1 MTANPSLQGSPS
13 DHQEGEPSARW
24 GQLALLSAAVLL
36 SLSAWLT
43 ATALAPELRLRW
55 SLTGSQVG
63 WLTSVVQI
71 GFVAGTAVAALLNL
85 ADVLPLRAYFALSAA
100 LAAGANALLLVVG
113 GYGAAL
119 GVRFLT
125 GFFLAG
131 VYPPSMKMVSTW
143 FRASRGLA
151 IGGVVGA
158 LTVGKAMPYLMK
170 AFGGP
175 DAGTVIA
182 GASLAGLL
190 AAVLVGLGYRD
201 GPFRFVR
208 RPFEWRRVGRI
219 LRHRPTM
226 LATGGYLGH
235 MWELYAMW
243 SLVGLFFLDHFTGKG
258 VEDAETLAALW
269 TFAVIA
275 AGGLGAVAAGHWAD
289 RVGRPR
295 VTILSM
301 AASGLCALSV
311 GWTVGAATWVMMA
324 VALVWGAT
332 IVADSA
338 QFSAVVTERAPADS
352 VGTALMLQTMAG
364 FALTGVSIQLCS
376 ALAERVGWGPAFA
389 VLALG
394 PVAGIAAMRRLQ
406 HEADSGGKMG
416 LDSSPHS

>member
-1 MTANPSLQGSPS
+1 MTSHPSSTVGATIGR
-13 DHQEGEPSARW
+13 EGEPSGRW
-24 GQLALLSAAVLL
+24 SQLALLSAAVLL

-43 ATALAPELRLRW
+43 ATALAPELRVRW
-55 SLTGSQVG
+55 DLTGSQVG
-63 WLTSVVQI
+63 WLTSMVQV
-71 GFVAGTAVAALLNL
+71 GFVAGTAVAALMNL
-85 ADVLPLRAYFALSAA
+85 ADVLPLRGYFALSAA
-100 LAAGANALLLVVG
+100 LAAGANALLLVAG

-119 GVRFLT
+119 LVRFLT

-143 FRASRGLA
+143 FRESRGLA

-182 GASLAGLL
+182 GASAAGLL
-190 AAVLVGLGYRD
+190 ASGLVAVGYRD
-201 GPFRFVR
+201 GPFRFAR

-243 SLVGLFFLDHFTGKG
+243 SLIGLFLLDHFTSKG
-258 VEDAETLAALW
+258 VGDAETVAAVW

-275 AGGLGAVAAGHWAD
+275 AGGIGAVVAGRWAD

-301 AASGLCALSV
+301 AASGLCALTV
-311 GWTVGAATWVMMA
+311 GWLGGGATWVVA
-324 VALVWGAT
+324 VLALVWGAT

-338 QFSAVVTERAPADS
+338 QFSAVVTERAPPDS

-376 ALAERVGWGPAFA
+376 TLAERLGWGPAFA
-389 VLALG
+389 VLAVG
-394 PVAGIAAMRRLQ
+394 PVAGIVSMRRLQ
-406 HEADSGGKMG
+406 HDDRSGGTTP
-416 LDSSPHS
+416 LDDAPNS

>member
-1 MTANPSLQGSPS
+1 MPEAPTA
-13 DHQEGEPSARW
+13 DGEDPARW
-24 GQLALLSAAVLL
+24 GQLALVSVAVLL

-43 ATALAPELRLRW
+43 ATALAPEFRARW
-55 SLTGSQVG
+55 SLSASEVG
-63 WLTSVVQI
+63 WLTSIVQV

-85 ADVLPLRAYFALSAA
+85 ADILPSRGYFALSAA
-100 LAAGANALLLVVG
+100 LAAGANALLLVAG

-119 GVRFLT
+119 AARFLT

-158 LTVGKAMPYLMK
+158 LTIGKAMPYLMK

-175 DAGTVIA
+175 DAFTVIA
-182 GASLAGLL
+182 GASLAGTV
-190 AAVLVGLGYRD
+190 AACLVAVGYRD
-201 GPFRFVR
+201 GPFQFER

-243 SLVGLFFLDHFTGKG
+243 SLIGLFFLDHFTSQG
-258 VEDAETLAALW
+258 VSNAEAVAAVW
-269 TFAVIA
+269 TFAVIG

-311 GWTVGAATWVMMA
+311 GWLGGGATWPI
-324 VALVWGAT
+324 LLLTLLWGTT

-376 ALAERVGWGPAFA
+376 ALAERLGWGPAFA

-394 PVAGIAAMRRLQ
+394 PAVGILAMRRLQ
-406 HEADSGGKMG
+406 HEAPSGGSRR
-416 LDSSPHS
+416 LDKSPHS